1 MKALILKDLYVIL
14 NQKNTL
20 LTFIILFVIASFFLG
35 DTGIL
40 LIFLTV
46 LTITQINFTLT
57 YDETSHWNRFVNT
70 LPIEKSDIVKSK
82 YILSLFLILCMV
94 VIVFPI
100 FLLTNTITKTFTMVN
115 FISIL
120 SIFISGVL
128 MMLSFVI
135 PVTIKYGAQKARIFI
150 LALIFI
156 PVIVINV
163 ISNGSFFHQLL
174 EFLLLFGY
182 IALIIAVVM
191 FYLSYQLSVKF
202 FEKKEY

>member
-14 NQKNTL
+14 NQKNSL
-20 LTFIILFVIASFFLG
+20 LMLITLFVIASFFLG
-35 DTGIL
+35 DTGML

-46 LTITQINFTLT
+46 LSMTLINITLSN
-57 YDETSHWNRFVNT
+57 DETSHWNRFVNT
-70 LPIEKSDIVKSK
+70 LPINKADIVKSK
-82 YILSLFLILCMV
+82 YILSLILILFMV
-94 VIVFPI
+94 IIVFPI

>member
-1 MKALILKDLYVIL
+1 MLI
-14 NQKNTL
+14 T
-20 LTFIILFVIASFFLG
+20 LFVIASFFLG
-35 DTGIL
+35 DTGML

-46 LTITQINFTLT
+46 LSMTLINITLSN
-57 YDETSHWNRFVNT
+57 DETSHWNRFVNT
-70 LPIEKSDIVKSK
+70 LPINKADIVKSK
-82 YILSLFLILCMV
+82 YILSLILILFMV
-94 VIVFPI
+94 IIVFPI
-100 FLLTNTITKTFTMVN
+100 FLLTNMITKTFTMVN

>member
-14 NQKNTL
+14 NQKNSL
-20 LTFIILFVIASFFLG
+20 LMLITLFVIASFFLG
-35 DTGIL
+35 DTGML

-46 LTITQINFTLT
+46 LSMTLINITLSN
-57 YDETSHWNRFVNT
+57 DETSHWNRFVNT

-82 YILSLFLILCMV
+82 YILSLILILFMV
-94 VIVFPI
+94 IIVFPI
-100 FLLTNTITKTFTMVN
+100 FLLTNMITKTFTMVN

-120 SIFISGVL
+120 SIIISGIL

-202 FEKKEY
+202 FKKKEY

>member
-14 NQKNTL
+14 NQKNSL
-20 LTFIILFVIASFFLG
+20 LMLITLFVIASFFLG
-35 DTGIL
+35 DTGML

-46 LTITQINFTLT
+46 LSMTLINITLSN
-57 YDETSHWNRFVNT
+57 DETSHWNRFVNT
-70 LPIEKSDIVKSK
+70 LPINKADIVKSK
-82 YILSLFLILCMV
+82 YILSLILILFMV
-94 VIVFPI
+94 IIVFPI
-100 FLLTNTITKTFTMVN
+100 FLLTNMITKTFTMVN

-120 SIFISGVL
+120 SIIISGIL

-163 ISNGSFFHQLL
+163 ISNVSFFHQLL
-174 EFLLLFGY
+174 EFHLLFGY

-202 FEKKEY
+202 FKKKEY

>member
-57 YDETSHWNRFVNT
+57 YDETSHWIRFVNT
-70 LPIEKSDIVKSK
+70 LPINKADIVKSK
-82 YILSLFLILCMV
+82 YILSLILILFMV
-94 VIVFPI
+94 IIVFPI
-100 FLLTNTITKTFTMVN
+100 FLLTNMITKTFTMVN

-202 FEKKEY
+202 FKKKEY

>member
-1 MKALILKDLYVIL
+1 M
-14 NQKNTL
+14 
-20 LTFIILFVIASFFLG
+20 
-35 DTGIL
+35 
-40 LIFLTV
+40 
-46 LTITQINFTLT
+46 
-57 YDETSHWNRFVNT
+57 
-70 LPIEKSDIVKSK
+70 
-82 YILSLFLILCMV
+82 
-94 VIVFPI
+94 
-100 FLLTNTITKTFTMVN
+100 TKTFTMVN